1 LTGEEMTMRRTPWI
15 ALMLA
20 VALLA
25 LAAAPALAHRPYFEE
40 EDISA
45 ARPWLIKDPTIS
57 TVVYA
62 TLESAGD
69 VDYYT
74 FDGRQGERILL
85 EMTIPQIEG
94 QAGFAPTIALL
105 GPGLGQAA
113 LPARVERPINTAGAL
128 VMAPAPGEAATF
140 FEPFSR
146 TSYWERQ
153 SQRVPLP
160 SDGQYTV
167 AVWHPDGATGRYGF
181 VIGDKERPGGD
192 VAFMSK
198 LRDFWTPFQPSA
210 APPDADAAGAAQ
222 ETIRCFWIF
231 CIRQ

>member
-1 LTGEEMTMRRTPWI
+1 MRRTPWI
-15 ALMLA
+15 ALTLA
-20 VALLA
+20 VVLLA

-40 EDISA
+40 EDITA
-45 ARPWLIKDPTIS
+45 ARPWQIKDPTIS

-94 QAGFAPTIALL
+94 QADFAPTIALL

-113 LPARVERPINTAGAL
+113 LPARVERPVNATGAL
-128 VMAPAPGEAATF
+128 VMAPAPGEASTF

-153 SQRVPLP
+153 SQRALLP
-160 SDGQYTV
+160 SDGRYTV
-167 AVWHPDGATGRYGF
+167 AVWHPAGATGRYGF

-198 LRDFWTPFQPSA
+198 LRDFWTPFQPGA
-210 APPDADAAGAAQ
+210 ETPAAGAASDAQ
-222 ETIRCFWIF
+222 ERTRCFWIF
-231 CIRQ
+231 CVRQ